1 MALIKCLSPSA
12 QPMNELTKYFGTLLF
27 CLLVGLSAFAQTDKA
42 EQLRQRKAQL
52 QDEIQLANKILND
65 TRKSEKKTLGEVRA
79 LQQKIR
85 IREELIRT
93 IDREINMINREIQG
107 LQKEVVTLE
116 AATAKLKEEYA
127 EMIRQSYK
135 NRNKQNRLMFVLSS
149 SDFSQ
154 AMKRMTYLKQ
164 IADYRE
170 QQVTEIKE
178 KQEELRL
185 KIVELEGRK
194 MKQAALKGNKEGE
207 KKTLVV
213 EQTEQQEVVNDLKKR
228 ESELQK
234 EIKAKQREADKLEK
248 EIQRI
253 ITEELKKAREKA
265 ARERL
270 EADAKEVGLIKGKDF
285 TDKTDSKRLLAQ
297 INEKRKSLNL
307 AEKPKEEPNLSPAY
321 NLTPEGQKLAANF
334 EANKGRLPW
343 PVERGIVVGKFG
355 VQPHPVVKGIVE
367 NNPHIEIATEAGAE
381 ARAAFDGEV
390 SSVIRIPGANK
401 VVLVRHGNYFTV
413 YGNLVDV
420 YVKSGD
426 KITTKQ
432 KLGKVYTDK
441 QQQTVLQFGL
451 WKDEN
456 IQNPEPWLTH

>member
-1 MALIKCLSPSA
+1 LA
-12 QPMNELTKYFGTLLF
+12 QP
-27 CLLVGLSAFAQTDKA
+27 DKA
-42 EQLRQRKAQL
+42 EQLRIRKAQL

-65 TRKSEKKTLGEVRA
+65 TRKNEKKTMGEVRA
-79 LQQKIR
+79 LVQKIK

-93 IDREINMINREIQG
+93 IDREIRIIDREIKV
-107 LQKEVVTLE
+107 LQNEVDTLE
-116 AATAKLKEEYA
+116 KSTEKLKNEYA
-127 EMIRQSYK
+127 AMIRQTYK

-149 SDFSQ
+149 RDFTQ

-164 IADYRE
+164 YADYRE
-170 QQVTEIKE
+170 QQVVEIKA

-185 KIVELEGRK
+185 KIAELQDRK
-194 MKQAALKGNKEGE
+194 AKQAALKNNKEGE
-207 KKTLVV
+207 KKTLVQ
-213 EQTEQQEVVNDLKKR
+213 EQQEQQEVVNDLKNR
-228 ESELQK
+228 ESEIQK

-253 ITEELKKAREKA
+253 IADELRKAREKA
-265 ARERL
+265 ERERL

-285 TDKTDSKRLLAQ
+285 TDRTNNKRLLAQ
-297 INEKRKSLNL
+297 INEERKKRNL
-307 AEKPKEEPNLSPAY
+307 TEKPAETPSNSPMY
-321 NLTPEGQKLAANF
+321 TLTPEGQKLAANF

-355 VQPHPVVKGIVE
+355 VQPHPVVKGVVE
-367 NNPHIEIATEAGAE
+367 NNPHIEIATEVGAE
-381 ARAAFDGEV
+381 ARASFDGEV

-426 KITTKQ
+426 KVTTKQ
-432 KLGKVYTDK
+432 KIGKIYTDK
-441 QQQTVLQFGL
+441 NKETLLQFGL